1 MRPVQ
6 LEFTAFGS
14 YPGHESVDFDALA
27 GLGLF
32 LVTGPTGAGKT
43 TIFDAMT
50 YALYGKVAGDR
61 PVDVRSHHA
70 TAEPTSV
77 TFTFDVDGRRYRV
90 ERSPEQERAAKRGKG
105 SAVEKASASLEE
117 LVEGRWVGLEAKATD
132 ATRRCIEL
140 VGLDAEQFQKVMLL
154 PQGKFADFLLEGT
167 DNRQKLLRKLF
178 GTALFDQ
185 AVNRLKEQRDDLGR
199 TVSDIDVQIEYHRR
213 NAQVAASEIGE
224 HLGVEAPF
232 AVDATPTVDEVL
244 AAVDTWEAVEQ
255 ERKATADVAA
265 GFAQQARAA
274 CESAMSGLERFD
286 RYREL
291 TAQLALLEDR
301 HADIA
306 AIEARVAAA
315 RLAAPVVAAADRAH
329 RRATELQQ
337 ADTALTQARAAV
349 VTAAEAL
356 GVTLP
361 ESPSEASVAFA
372 QLQAEAEALL
382 ARFDAAS
389 TARATTARCAAT
401 HQAAERAEAAA
412 REQCALLAATL
423 VDHRERHQAV
433 LPIADRCGVLD
444 AEFEQAKRLANDRA
458 TLVTR
463 EADKDQR
470 YERTVTATAHA
481 QSLRQAYH
489 LGAAV
494 RLAAVLQ
501 PGEPCAVCGSTAHPR
516 PASGADDSSVPTLAE
531 VDAAEQVSQ
540 QAAAAHSTVAGTI
553 EALCAALGEAA
564 HQSVDELEAAAR
576 AVAAELAAAE
586 QARATRDALVEQME
600 DLTQRLDTEQKR
612 HTAAVAALAAAKE
625 AHAQAT
631 VSEAQAQQV
640 IDGIDQS
647 TVSVRHHQAGNGLAG
662 VPRWEHAVKAL
673 TSAQASATDAESA
686 LATELSTHGFADVD
700 AAREV
705 WHPAAEVDAL
715 SAEVESWKGQCAST
729 ATGLAELERLG
740 VPAEAPDVDAL
751 GHRADTAEAEA
762 RELTRRLTL
771 IQQRRADLQQAC
783 TEVDRIAGDAGAVR
797 DELAMVKRLYASC
810 SGTDGHRVSLE
821 SWVLAGE
828 LERVAA
834 HATVHLQRM
843 SKGRYELLRV
853 DSAGNRRA
861 KAGLDLMVLDAH
873 TGKPRQP
880 STLSGGERFQA
891 SLALALG
898 LADVI
903 SQGGAGSG
911 RVFEALFVDEG
922 FGALDPDALDDAIEA
937 LQQLHASGRMVG
949 AITHVEAMKQSLRT
963 GIDVRQ
969 RSDGRG
975 STLVQPNGREG

>member
-1 MRPVQ
+1 MRPVR

-77 TFTFDVDGRRYRV
+77 TFTFDVDGRLYRV

-105 SAVEKASASLEE
+105 SAVEKASAALYEQ
-117 LVEGRWVGLEAKATD
+117 VEGRWVGLETKATD
-132 ATRRCIEL
+132 TTRKCIEL

-154 PQGKFADFLLEGT
+154 PQGKFAEFLLEGT

-178 GTALFDQ
+178 GTALYDQ
-185 AVNRLKEQRDDLGR
+185 AVYRLKDRRDDLGR
-199 TVSDIDVQIEYHRR
+199 AVSDIDVQIEYHRR
-213 NAQVAASEIGE
+213 IAQRAAGEIGE
-224 HLGVEAPF
+224 HLGVESPF
-232 AVDATPTVDEVL
+232 AVDATPTVDEVV
-244 AAVDTWEAVEQ
+244 AVVDSWKAVEQ
-255 ERKATADVAA
+255 ERKVTADAAA

-274 CESAMSGLERFD
+274 CESATSELERFE

-291 TAQLALLEDR
+291 TAQLALLEGR
-301 HADIA
+301 QADIA
-306 AIEARVAAA
+306 AIEARVTAA
-315 RLAAPVVAAADRAH
+315 RLATPVVAAADRAH
-329 RRATELQQ
+329 QRATELQQ
-337 ADTALTQARAAV
+337 ADTASTQARAAV
-349 VTAAEAL
+349 VTAAETL

-361 ESPSEASVAFA
+361 ASPSEASVALA
-372 QLQAEAEALL
+372 QLKAEAEALL
-382 ARFDAAS
+382 ERFDAAS
-389 TARATTARCAAT
+389 TARATTARCAAAY
-401 HQAAERAEAAA
+401 QAAEHAEAAA
-412 REQCALLAATL
+412 SEQCVQLDAAL
-423 VDHRERHQAV
+423 VDHGERHKAL
-433 LPIADRCGVLD
+433 LPIADRCGALD
-444 AEFEQAKRLANDRA
+444 AELEQVKRQAHDRA
-458 TLVTR
+458 TLAALET
-463 EADKDQR
+463 EIDER
-470 YERTVTATAHA
+470 YERTVAAAADA
-481 QSLRQAYH
+481 QHLRQAYH

-494 RLAAVLQ
+494 RLAAELQ

-516 PASGADDSSVPTLAE
+516 PASGPDDSSVPTLAE
-531 VDAAEQVSQ
+531 VDAAAHASQ
-540 QAAAAHSTVAGTI
+540 HAAAAHSKVAGAVET
-553 EALCAALGEAA
+553 LRAAMGEAV
-564 HQSVDELEAAAR
+564 HRSVDELDAAVK
-576 AVAAELAAAE
+576 AVSAELASAM
-586 QARATRDALVEQME
+586 QARTTRDALADRMK
-600 DLTQRLDTEQKR
+600 DLTQQLATQRNR
-612 HTAAVAALAAAKE
+612 HTDTVAALAAAKE
-625 AHAQAT
+625 AHDQAT
-631 VSEAQAQQV
+631 TREAQMQQAV
-640 IDGIDQS
+640 DGVDES
-647 TVSVRHHQAGNGLAG
+647 SVRSRHHQAGEGLAG
-662 VPRWEHAVKAL
+662 VPTWEHAANAL

-686 LATELSTHGFADVD
+686 LATELSTHGFTDAD
-700 AAREV
+700 AARGV
-705 WHPAAEVDAL
+705 WLPAAEVDAL

-740 VPAEAPDVDAL
+740 VPAEAPDVDVL
-751 GHRADTAEAEA
+751 GHHADTAEAEA

-771 IQQRRADLQQAC
+771 NQQRRTDLQQAVH
-783 TEVDRIAGDAGAVR
+783 EIARIVGDAGAVR
-797 DELAMVKRLYASC
+797 DELALVKRLYASC

-963 GIDVRQ
+963 GIEVRQ